1 MPPTSLPDGETAP
14 IRNLILL
21 STRLGPAVATQ
32 VAVDS
37 GDVVAVDV
45 ELLHGDTIRVVS
57 MYNPCNERGKEVRY
71 LPYNHSVSTI
81 LPPLLALTAASSLV
95 VVAGDFNLSHPDWDE
110 LVGEPDEAAEEAV
123 RTFIHHD
130 LIHYLPPNTITHH
143 HHNTNYR
150 SKPLDLFLGSLRAKD
165 RVVSCGLANDLE
177 SGSDHRPIRL
187 VLALETTTYTP
198 PPRRAFR
205 RTDPTILERTFLD
218 AISRLPTSPLLTP
231 VDIDERA
238 IQLTDALQTAV
249 SAATPFARARAGR
262 VVPWWDKELAEASRT
277 AKNAANRAFRLRGVA
292 GREVEVEFAEGE
304 RRRRR
309 NEVKAM
315 MRRKK
320 GAWDERE
327 LAEVKEAT
335 LWTVVKRRISDSSSA
350 NTSTPPLRK
359 DDGTYATSPSDK
371 PDLLRPILL
380 PTISPIS
387 PIAPTPAQPPT
398 SRSQT
403 QPPPACN
410 PDTPK
415 PHWMR
420 PQPAKVGIGRRVSGL
435 QVSPEFIA
443 YRATRKADDGR
454 TSEQERTSAET
465 TTTTAA
471 TTKKATTTLASTT
484 KATASKTASR
494 TAAAIE
500 DKTRR
505 GRGGRK
511 GAIDE
516 ETERET
522 APVGAERQQVHSHHL
537 YRNLLEAT
545 RSSPYGI
552 EARNREDHSNS
563 AEIDE
568 DAPSQPQSTT
578 LPWPE
583 LHECEVK
590 SVIMQARPFTACGPD
605 DVPNHVL
612 QLLLPLLL
620 PHLVPLYRA
629 SLALG
634 HLPRSWRNTSCI
646 VLRKPKKPDYR
657 NLKAYR
663 LIAFERCIAKG
674 LERIVAARLLHLA
687 ENLG

>member
-292 GREVEVEFAEGE
+292 GREVEVEFAE
-304 RRRRR
+304 
-309 NEVKAM
+309 
-315 MRRKK
+315 
-320 GAWDERE
+320 
-327 LAEVKEAT
+327 
-335 LWTVVKRRISDSSSA
+335 
-350 NTSTPPLRK
+350 
-359 DDGTYATSPSDK
+359 
-371 PDLLRPILL
+371 
-380 PTISPIS
+380 
-387 PIAPTPAQPPT
+387 
-398 SRSQT
+398 
-403 QPPPACN
+403 
-410 PDTPK
+410 
-415 PHWMR
+415 
-420 PQPAKVGIGRRVSGL
+420 
-435 QVSPEFIA
+435 
-443 YRATRKADDGR
+443 
-454 TSEQERTSAET
+454 
-465 TTTTAA
+465 
-471 TTKKATTTLASTT
+471 
-484 KATASKTASR
+484 
-494 TAAAIE
+494 
-500 DKTRR
+500 
-505 GRGGRK
+505 
-511 GAIDE
+511 
-516 ETERET
+516 
-522 APVGAERQQVHSHHL
+522 
-537 YRNLLEAT
+537 
-545 RSSPYGI
+545 
-552 EARNREDHSNS
+552 
-563 AEIDE
+563 EIDE